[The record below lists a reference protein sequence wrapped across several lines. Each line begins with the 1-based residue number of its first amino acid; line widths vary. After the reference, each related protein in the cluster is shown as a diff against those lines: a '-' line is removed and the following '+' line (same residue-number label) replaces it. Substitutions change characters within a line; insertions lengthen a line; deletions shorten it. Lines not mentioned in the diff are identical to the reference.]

1 MLRSFCI
8 KLVMLAATMGAI
20 FWIGWSV
27 PPSIGQGQRGGV
39 KAVDEPVMATNA
51 NPALSD
57 TTTPQGLSEQPI
69 RGATVAGKSARA
81 STKQGHQLDLNRA
94 TAAELQQLPGIGPVL
109 AKRILDH
116 RKRHGGFASIDD
128 LLDVKGI
135 GRKKMAR
142 LRPLVMV
149 QATASA
155 PSEKGP
161 L

>member
-1 MLRSFCI
+1 MLRSFFI
-8 KLVMLAATMGAI
+8 KLAMLAATMGAV

-27 PPSIGQGQRGGV
+27 PPSIGEGQRGGV
-39 KAVDEPVMATNA
+39 KPIDEPAMASD
-51 NPALSD
+51 PALSN

-69 RGATVAGKSARA
+69 RGATVAGKSPRA
-81 STKQGHQLDLNRA
+81 STKQSHQLDLNRA
-94 TAAELQQLPGIGPVL
+94 TAAELQQLPGVGPVL
-109 AKRILDH
+109 AKRVLDH
-116 RKRHGGFASIDD
+116 RKRHGGFASVDD

-149 QATASA
+149 QATAPA
-155 PSEKGP
+155 RSEKGR